1 MGHTSQCARNL
12 CGTQSPAEM
21 ADHDDPERVVGNQL
35 AQDTGLAGQHPGSPV
50 RWNTAIASG
59 HPGSA
64 LPDQLWRGQ
73 PAVATYLAANGRT
86 SPHEAAGDRR
96 RPHAQGQLRLNQGP
110 FLQVKVTVAFRH
122 MQLSPIWKCCTCALN
137 PPWPILSRTLRK
149 GG

>member
-1 MGHTSQCARNL
+1 MV
-12 CGTQSPAEM
+12 
-21 ADHDDPERVVGNQL
+21 DHDDPERVVGNQL

-86 SPHEAAGDRR
+86 SPHEAGGDRR
-96 RPHAQGQLRLNQGP
+96 RPHAQGQLRLNQSP
-110 FLQVKVTVAFRH
+110 FLQVQVTVASRH
-122 MQLSPIWKCCTCALN
+122 MPLSPVWKMLHLCLE
-137 PPWPILSRTLRK
+137 STLPFNQH
-149 GG
+149 GGTL